1 MYPWE
6 PLKGVKLRKFFFAPL
21 LLALAQPAHAE
32 MTKTQYTAP
41 NGVVVDVETDDFA
54 GRREFASPAVEFK
67 PDGGGSGY
75 AIVGRVF
82 DSGKLRDLNVQGFI
96 TYSGDWR
103 SYNTAIFKGGAAADF
118 HSAGHDVG
126 SCEYGCTL
134 TENFVINIT
143 PEQARAHAENGV
155 VAIQL
160 RGSSAN
166 TAIMSIPVSYI
177 DAVAQT
183 AH

>member
-1 MYPWE
+1 
-6 PLKGVKLRKFFFAPL
+6 LRKFLIAPL

-32 MTKTQYTAP
+32 MTKTQYTAA

-54 GRREFASPAVEFK
+54 GRREYASPAIEFK

-82 DSGKLRDLNVQGFI
+82 DSGKMRDLNIQGFI
-96 TYSGDWR
+96 MYSGDWR
-103 SYNTAIFKGGAAADF
+103 FYKTAIFKGGTPAAF

-126 SCEYGCTL
+126 SCQYGCTL
-134 TENFVINIT
+134 TENFVIDIT

-177 DAVAQT
+177 EAVAET

>member
-1 MYPWE
+1 
-6 PLKGVKLRKFFFAPL
+6 LRKFLCAPL
-21 LLALAQPAHAE
+21 LLALAQPAQGE

-54 GRREFASPAVEFK
+54 GRREYGSPVVEFK
-67 PDGGGSGY
+67 PDGGGQGV

-82 DSGKLRDLNVQGFI
+82 DEGKLKDLNVQGFVM
-96 TYSGDWR
+96 YSGDWR
-103 SYNTAIFKGGAAADF
+103 FYKTAIFKGGAPADF

-126 SCEYGCTL
+126 SCQYGCTL
-134 TENFVINIT
+134 TEKFVIDIT

-160 RGSSAN
+160 RGSSSN
-166 TAIMSIPVSYI
+166 TAILSVPLSYI
-177 DAVAQT
+177 EAVAQT